1 MRITVT
7 TRHGT
12 FPASLKE
19 AARDK
24 AEHLE
29 HYFDHLTKIEV
40 VFDREHN
47 GGITYGCEM
56 IAHAVRGHVIVC
68 HASQST
74 ALAALDVV
82 VNKMERQLTRFKE
95 RLIGRH
101 HRAGRR
107 GRRTDAAPAAA
118 GDIWW

>member
-1 MRITVT
+1 MRVTVT
-7 TRHGT
+7 SRHNHL
-12 FPASLKE
+12 PASLKDT
-19 AARDK
+19 AREK
-24 AEHLE
+24 AQHLE
-29 HYFDHLTKIEV
+29 HYFDHLTKLEV
-40 VFDREHN
+40 VFDKD
-47 GGITYGCEM
+47 GGKGYGCEM

-68 HASQST
+68 HASKET
-74 ALAALDVV
+74 ALTALDVV

>member
-1 MRITVT
+1 MRVTVT
-7 TRHGT
+7 ARHIT
-12 FPASLKE
+12 LPAALKE

-29 HYFDHLTKIEV
+29 HYFDHLTKLEV
-40 VFDREHN
+40 VFDKEHN
-47 GGITYGCEM
+47 DYGCEM

-68 HASQST
+68 HASKET

-82 VNKMERQLTRFKE
+82 VNKMERQLTKFKE

-107 GRRTDAAPAAA
+107 GRRTDTAPASA

>member
-1 MRITVT
+1 MRVTVT
-7 TRHGT
+7 ARHAT
-12 FPASLKE
+12 FPAALKDV
-19 AARDK
+19 ARDK
-24 AEHLE
+24 ARHLE
-29 HYFDHLTKIEV
+29 HYFDHLTRLEV
-40 VFDREHN
+40 VFDKN
-47 GGITYGCEM
+47 GGVGFGCEM

-68 HASQST
+68 HATKDS

-107 GRRTDAAPAAA
+107 GRRTDGAPAVV

>member
-1 MRITVT
+1 MRVTVT
-7 TRHGT
+7 ARHIT
-12 FPASLKE
+12 LPAALKE

-29 HYFDHLTKIEV
+29 HYFDHLTKLEV
-40 VFDREHN
+40 VFDKD
-47 GGITYGCEM
+47 GGVAFGCEM

-68 HASQST
+68 HATKET

-101 HRAGRR
+101 HRAGRG
-107 GRRTDAAPAAA
+107 GRRTGAEAAA
-118 GDIWW
+118 TGDIWW

>member
-1 MRITVT
+1 MKVTITA
-7 TRHGT
+7 RHDR
-12 FPASLKE
+12 FPAALKDT
-19 AARDK
+19 ARDK
-24 AEHLE
+24 AQHLA
-29 HYFDHLTKIEV
+29 HYFDHLTKLEV
-40 VFDREHN
+40 VFDRN
-47 GGITYGCEM
+47 GGVGYGCEM

-68 HASQST
+68 HATKDT

-101 HRAGRR
+101 HGNGRR
-107 GRRTDAAPAAA
+107 GRRTGAETAAA